1 MSAYKALHPD
11 KTQGTIF
18 GSDGNVEKSGGGKRD
33 PDAMEIDEVKKKK
46 GRVYDTVKYV
56 QAKASKVK
64 QSHIIQ

>member
-1 MSAYKALHPD
+1 MSAYKVLHPD
-11 KTQGTIF
+11 KTQATIF
-18 GSDGNVEKSGGGKRD
+18 SSDSNVEKSGGRKMD
-33 PDAMEIDEVKKKK
+33 LDAMEIDKVKKKK